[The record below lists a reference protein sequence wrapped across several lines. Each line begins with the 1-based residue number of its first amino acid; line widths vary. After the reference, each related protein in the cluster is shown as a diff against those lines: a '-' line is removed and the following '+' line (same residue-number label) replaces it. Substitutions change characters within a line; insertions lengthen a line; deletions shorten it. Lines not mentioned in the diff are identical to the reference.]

1 VGHQTCQSR
10 QRWLRLTSIFFEHS
24 SNSIDMT
31 GRAPP
36 LPALRAFA
44 AWVRLGSV
52 NAAAEELQLTPGA
65 VSHQIRALEEFLN
78 VPLIERNGRRWT
90 LTDTGRIYGYQV
102 RQALQDIVDVTER
115 VRSQRHAQAHTQDLR
130 VAVLPSFA
138 NGWLLPRLADFTRW
152 HPQVRLQL
160 HGSMDY
166 VDLSEGQVDCA
177 IRFGHGRWPEAEV
190 RPLMGDSLLL
200 LASPTLLGPEPPQT
214 LQQLLQLP
222 LLHASE
228 NWATWLADVPEAHS
242 GVQQRQLQQLLQGLW
257 GLGPQRRAAARQP
270 HELHRLDPLAR
281 SHPPGDGRGA
291 QPPLDRR
298 PAAATARA
306 GAGPCPR
313 MPARVGLLPAAAA
326 GQRQAPGPRCLCR
339 LAARRVCALC
349 TAPCAAH
356 GCAERRLS
364 RLRFKSLTSGGNAQ
378 NPKP

>member
-1 VGHQTCQSR
+1 MGHQTCQSR

-152 HPQVRLQL
+152 HPKVRLQL

-214 LQQLLQLP
+214 LKQLLQLP

-242 GVQQRQLQQLLQGLW
+242 GVQRPASHMSFTDSTHLLEATRLGMGMALSRRSIADQLLQ
-257 GLGPQRRAAARQP
+257 RRELVQAHA
-270 HELHRLDPLAR
+270 HECAHASAYYLLLPKVSGKH
-281 SHPPGDGRGA
+281 
-291 QPPLDRR
+291 
-298 PAAATARA
+298 
-306 GAGPCPR
+306 
-313 MPARVGLLPAAAA
+313 PARDAFADWLQGACSRFAQRHALPT
-326 GQRQAPGPRCLCR
+326 GVLN
-339 LAARRVCALC
+339 
-349 TAPCAAH
+349 
-356 GCAERRLS
+356 
-364 RLRFKSLTSGGNAQ
+364 GG
-378 NPKP
+378 

>member
-1 VGHQTCQSR
+1 
-10 QRWLRLTSIFFEHS
+10 
-24 SNSIDMT
+24 MT

-52 NAAAEELQLTPGA
+52 SAAAEELQLTPGA
-65 VSHQIRALEEFLN
+65 VSHQIRALEEFLS

-115 VRSQRHAQAHTQDLR
+115 VRSLRPAQAHTQDLR

-166 VDLSEGQVDCA
+166 VNLNEGQVDCA

-200 LASPTLLGPEPPQT
+200 LAAPSLLGPEPPQT
-214 LQQLLQLP
+214 LQQVLQLP

-242 GVQQRQLQQLLQGLW
+242 GVQRPASHMSFTDSTHLLEATRLGMGVALSRRSIADQLLQRRELVQAHAHECPHASAYC
-257 GLGPQRRAAARQP
+257 LLLPQVSGK
-270 HELHRLDPLAR
+270 H
-281 SHPPGDGRGA
+281 
-291 QPPLDRR
+291 
-298 PAAATARA
+298 
-306 GAGPCPR
+306 
-313 MPARVGLLPAAAA
+313 PARDAFADWLQGACARFAQRHALPT
-326 GQRQAPGPRCLCR
+326 GVLN
-339 LAARRVCALC
+339 
-349 TAPCAAH
+349 
-356 GCAERRLS
+356 
-364 RLRFKSLTSGGNAQ
+364 GG
-378 NPKP
+378 